1 MTAYAHRRM
10 VSAFKSLS
18 KYASYVVISVALLVL
33 GGWVFDILPLK
44 SAFLGFATMKFNTA
58 VAMVAL
64 GIALRLA
71 NEEHA
76 PNLKRYAMSFCA
88 LIATLIGFLT
98 LIEYI
103 FSQDLGIDQ
112 LLVKDTLT
120 PESSYPGRMSPVV
133 AVSLY
138 LLGIALLL
146 LDQRPFQRMVD
157 ACTIIALL
165 TSLLA
170 LIGYAYG
177 IPALY
182 RFFPFASIAIHTALI
197 FSILCLGILFARPEQ
212 GLMQVFSSDSLGGLM
227 ARRFMPA
234 AIVIPLLL
242 GWLLLTGQ
250 RMGLYDSL
258 SRLTLF
264 ALSNVIVFSIL
275 ILWNASMLRHA
286 DLVRQQAQAE
296 LSQSEKRE
304 AAILNASLDGVIS
317 IDHEGRVLEF
327 NPAAQ
332 KIFGYGRAE
341 ILGRKMSELIIPP
354 SMREQHRTG
363 LAKFLATGQGPVI
376 GKRMELTGMRADG
389 TEFPIELTITPI
401 TSSEQ
406 PIFTGFLRDIT
417 QRKQAEEELRKN
429 AVRTQALADI
439 SSTLAA
445 VHLDYQAVLDVTA
458 RHTTELIGDACSI
471 RLISDDGQRLELA
484 SLYHPEPR
492 TLGFLREILGT
503 NPLRTD
509 TGLVAQ
515 IIQTGRPMLI
525 PTISPEQ
532 LKAVVHETAWPILEH
547 ISIHSML
554 VVPLRAQGGVLGT
567 LTLTRDQPND
577 PYTGEDQALL
587 QDLADRAALSI
598 VNARLYTAMQ
608 RLNNELEQRVT
619 ERTAQLKESGEKFSK
634 AFLASPAAVSIASLP
649 DDRYINV
656 NEALAKLTGYSRE
669 ELLGRTA
676 AELGLVDATARAQV
690 LETIRTQGF
699 AHNVEIQIHT
709 KSNQIAEVL
718 TSIEQMELGGQL
730 CLLSVNF
737 DITDRKRAEVEL
749 QKAKLDLEAAN
760 KELEAFSYSVSH
772 DLRSPLRSIDGFS
785 QALLEDYADQ
795 LPSEGRN
802 YLERIRASAHR
813 MAELIEDLLKL
824 SHVTRAHLK
833 FVPVDLTKLVRD
845 ILAELQ
851 RPHPERSVRWSVA
864 PNLTGRG
871 DPQLIQI
878 VLENLLNNAWKY
890 TSKQEQAE
898 IEFGSK
904 YEKGQIIYFVHD
916 NGAGFDMAYAGKLF
930 GAFQRFHTTMEFP
943 GTGIGLA
950 TVQRII
956 HRHGGRVWAESA
968 VGQGATFFFTLP
980 AAHGAQPKTTPKE
993 EDSIFQRAKEII

>member
-1 MTAYAHRRM
+1 MTAYAHPRL
-10 VSAFKSLS
+10 VSAFKTFS
-18 KYASYVVISVALLVL
+18 KYASYIVILVGLLVL
-33 GGWVFDILPLK
+33 GGWVFDVLPLK
-44 SAFLGFATMKFNTA
+44 SALLGPTTMKFNTA
-58 VAMVAL
+58 VGLVAL
-64 GIALRLA
+64 GIALRLT
-71 NEEHA
+71 NEEQA
-76 PNLKRYAMSFCA
+76 SSLNRYAMSFCA

-103 FSQDLGIDQ
+103 FGQDLGIDQ

-120 PESSYPGRMSPVV
+120 SENTYPGRMSPVI
-133 AVSLY
+133 AINLY
-138 LLGIALLL
+138 LLGISLLL
-146 LDQRPFQRMVD
+146 RDQRPFQRMVD
-157 ACTIIALL
+157 ACTITALL

-170 LIGYAYG
+170 LLGYAYG
-177 IPALY
+177 IPGFY
-182 RFFPFASIAIHTALI
+182 RFFTFASIAIHTALT
-197 FSILCLGILFARPEQ
+197 FSILSLGILFARPEQ
-212 GLMQVFSSDSLGGLM
+212 GLMQIFSSSSLGGLM

-234 AIVIPLLL
+234 AIVIPFLL
-242 GWLLLTGQ
+242 GWLLVTGE
-250 RMGLYDSL
+250 RMGLYDSV
-258 SRLTLF
+258 SRLALF

-275 ILWNASMLRHA
+275 ILWNASVLRHA
-286 DLVRQQAQAE
+286 DLVRQQAQAK
-296 LSQSEKRE
+296 LSQSEERE

-332 KIFGYGRAE
+332 KIFGYDRAE
-341 ILGRKMSELIIPP
+341 VLGKEMSELIIPA

-363 LAKFLATGQGPVI
+363 LAKFLATGEGPVI
-376 GKRMELTGMRADG
+376 GKRIELTGIRADG
-389 TEFPIELTITPI
+389 TEFPVELTITPI
-401 TSSEQ
+401 TGSEQ

-417 QRKQAEEELRKN
+417 QRKQAEDELRKN
-429 AVRTQALADI
+429 TARNQALADI
-439 SSTLAA
+439 SRILTT
-445 VHLDYQAVLDVTA
+445 VRLDYQAVLDATA

-471 RLISDDGQRLELA
+471 RLVSDDGQWLELV
-484 SLYHPEPR
+484 SLYHPEPK
-492 TLGFLREILGT
+492 TLAFLREILGT

-515 IIQTGRPMLI
+515 IIQTGHPLLI
-525 PTISPEQ
+525 PVISPEQ
-532 LKAVVHETAWPILEH
+532 LKAIVPKTAWSILEH

-554 VVPLRAQGGVLGT
+554 VVPLRAQGRVLGT
-567 LTLTRDQPND
+567 LTLTRDQPD
-577 PYTGEDQALL
+577 RHYTSEDQTFL
-587 QDLADRAALSI
+587 QDIADRAALSI

-608 RLNNELEQRVT
+608 QLNNQLEQRVI
-619 ERTAQLKESGEKFSK
+619 ERTAQLQESEEKVSK
-634 AFLASPAAVSIASLP
+634 AVLASPAAVSIASLP

-669 ELLGRTA
+669 ELLGRTS
-676 AELGLVDATARAQV
+676 AELGLVDATARAKI
-690 LETIRTQGF
+690 LDAIHNYGF

-718 TSIEQMELGGQL
+718 TSIEQIQLGGQP
-730 CLLSVNF
+730 CMLSVNF
-737 DITDRKRAEVEL
+737 DITDRKRAEIEL
-749 QKAKLDLEAAN
+749 EKAKLELEATN

-772 DLRSPLRSIDGFS
+772 DLRAPLRSIDGFS
-785 QALLEDYADQ
+785 QVLLEDYVDQ

-824 SHVTRAHLK
+824 SHITRAHIK
-833 FVPVDLTKLVRD
+833 FVPVDLTKLAKD

-851 RPHPERSVRWSVA
+851 RTYPERSVRWSVA
-864 PNLTGRG
+864 PNLTERG
-871 DPQLIQI
+871 DPHLMQI

-904 YEKGQIIYFVHD
+904 YENGQTICFVRD

-930 GAFQRFHTTMEFP
+930 GAFQRLHTMAEFP

-956 HRHGGRVWAESA
+956 QRHGGRIWAESA
-968 VGQGATFFFTLP
+968 VGQGATFFLTLP
-980 AAHGAQPKTTPKE
+980 AWKDAQRKTAPKE
-993 EDSIFQRAKEII
+993 KDSIFKRAKEII

>member
-1 MTAYAHRRM
+1 
-10 VSAFKSLS
+10 
-18 KYASYVVISVALLVL
+18 
-33 GGWVFDILPLK
+33 
-44 SAFLGFATMKFNTA
+44 
-58 VAMVAL
+58 
-64 GIALRLA
+64 
-71 NEEHA
+71 
-76 PNLKRYAMSFCA
+76 
-88 LIATLIGFLT
+88 
-98 LIEYI
+98 
-103 FSQDLGIDQ
+103 
-112 LLVKDTLT
+112 
-120 PESSYPGRMSPVV
+120 
-133 AVSLY
+133 
-138 LLGIALLL
+138 
-146 LDQRPFQRMVD
+146 
-157 ACTIIALL
+157 
-165 TSLLA
+165 
-170 LIGYAYG
+170 
-177 IPALY
+177 
-182 RFFPFASIAIHTALI
+182 
-197 FSILCLGILFARPEQ
+197 
-212 GLMQVFSSDSLGGLM
+212 
-227 ARRFMPA
+227 
-234 AIVIPLLL
+234 
-242 GWLLLTGQ
+242 
-250 RMGLYDSL
+250 
-258 SRLTLF
+258 
-264 ALSNVIVFSIL
+264 
-275 ILWNASMLRHA
+275 
-286 DLVRQQAQAE
+286 
-296 LSQSEKRE
+296 
-304 AAILNASLDGVIS
+304 
-317 IDHEGRVLEF
+317 
-327 NPAAQ
+327 
-332 KIFGYGRAE
+332 
-341 ILGRKMSELIIPP
+341 LIIPP

-376 GKRMELTGMRADG
+376 GKRIELTGMRADG
-389 TEFPIELTITPI
+389 TEFPVELTITPI

-406 PIFTGFLRDIT
+406 PIFTAFLRDIT

-471 RLISDDGQRLELA
+471 RLISDDGERLELA

-492 TLGFLREILGT
+492 TLGFLREILGA

-525 PTISPEQ
+525 PTISAEQ

-567 LTLTRDQPND
+567 LTLTRDQPNN
-577 PYTGEDQALL
+577 PYTGEDQVLL
-587 QDLADRAALSI
+587 QDLADRATLSI

-608 RLNNELEQRVT
+608 QLNNELEQRVI
-619 ERTAQLKESGEKFSK
+619 ERTAQLKESEEKFSK

-669 ELLGRTA
+669 ELLGRTS

-718 TSIEQMELGGQL
+718 TSMEQMELGGQL

-749 QKAKLDLEAAN
+749 QKAKLDLEATN

-833 FVPVDLTKLVRD
+833 FVPVDLTKLARD

-864 PNLTGRG
+864 SNLTGRG

-890 TSKQEQAE
+890 TSKEEQAK

-904 YEKGQIIYFVHD
+904 YEKDQIIYFVHD

-930 GAFQRFHTTMEFP
+930 GAFQRFHTTTEFP

-980 AAHGAQPKTTPKE
+980 ASQAQPKTAPKE
-993 EDSIFQRAKEII
+993 EDSIFKRAKEII